1 MLRYKRTDVQVCDQ
15 IYQSIFLIFFFT
27 LYSMAVM
34 VNTEEERVECLKS
47 VADSI
52 IVAMALADLPPAP
65 FVQGTLEKRKSKMPE
80 FHSR

>member
-1 MLRYKRTDVQVCDQ
+1 MITTKFIKQQNQ
-15 IYQSIFLIFFFT
+15 ISITFFLHSFLT
-27 LYSMAVM
+27 QYSMAVM

>member
-1 MLRYKRTDVQVCDQ
+1 MFIPKKPL
-15 IYQSIFLIFFFT
+15 YQSILPYIFFNQ
-27 LYSMAVM
+27 YSMAVM

>member
-1 MLRYKRTDVQVCDQ
+1 
-15 IYQSIFLIFFFT
+15 
-27 LYSMAVM
+27 MAVM
-34 VNTEEERVECLKS
+34 VNTEEEKIESLKR

-65 FVQGTLEKRKSKMPE
+65 FVEGTLEKRKSKMPE

>member
-1 MLRYKRTDVQVCDQ
+1 MSTSLKRLLF
-15 IYQSIFLIFFFT
+15 S
-27 LYSMAVM
+27 SMTVM
-34 VNTEEERVECLKS
+34 VNTEEERIECLKS

-80 FHSR
+80 LHSR